1 VAGDDLDGRQ
11 SPRGSGVVKTYDEW
25 KATEPDYWDYDD
37 RDPRD
42 DPVVQLELLLHNI
55 LSSIKTLE
63 KFAAQD
69 RYLVYGALPDIH
81 EAYTGLGLILM
92 QFPDTLPRAAE

>member
-1 VAGDDLDGRQ
+1 M
-11 SPRGSGVVKTYDEW
+11 KTYDEW

-42 DPVVQLELLLHNI
+42 DPVVQLELLTSTI
-55 LSSIKTLE
+55 LSSVETLA
-63 KFAAQD
+63 KIAAQD

-81 EAYTGLGLILM
+81 AAHMGLGLILM
-92 QFPDTLPRAAE
+92 QFPNTLPRAAE